1 MKLSKQERIGALV
14 IAVIV
19 ILAVGIFMFIKPRA
33 EAIGVSKSSLENKQ
47 SEYTAAVEKAATKD
61 TLKEQVMQAFEDG
74 EDLADV
80 FFEEMTSYEADEEF
94 RNFLAQCKANV
105 VVGALT
111 VTEPSVT
118 TLGVEFF
125 EEDEVTYALK
135 SYATSGTEPS
145 QEQLAYAQR
154 QQILRDNLSSTQE
167 VGSITVS
174 FDVTAIDQEELIKF
188 CDEVNNY
195 QKQESAGLT
204 RKAMKLE
211 GFVFSNPLAEK
222 MYDELMDDIAK
233 DAEEEGIKQL
243 YKRAGNGKTPPA
255 AEAGAAGAE
264 GAEGDQGEELSVSD
278 YIYTVSTSVTFYSVT
293 RMEDPT
299 DQLDAQDGI
308 AF

>member
-1 MKLSKQERIGALV
+1 MRLSKQERIGALV

-33 EAIGVSKSSLENKQ
+33 EAIGTSKTSLENKQ
-47 SEYTAAVEKAATKD
+47 SEYTTAEAKAKTKD
-61 TLKEQVMQAFEDG
+61 SLKQQVLDAFEDG
-74 EDLADV
+74 ENLADV
-80 FFEEMTSYEADEEF
+80 FFEEMTSYQADEEF
-94 RNFLAQCKANV
+94 RAFLEQCGANV
-105 VVGALT
+105 VVGALS
-111 VTEPSVT
+111 VNAPSVT
-118 TLGVEFF
+118 TLGVQFF
-125 EEDEVTYALK
+125 EEDEVSYALK

-154 QQILRDNLSSTQE
+154 QQMLKDNLGATQE

-174 FDVTAIDQEELIKF
+174 FDVTAIDHDELLKF
-188 CDEVNNY
+188 CDAVNNY
-195 QKQESAGLT
+195 QKEEAGGLT

-211 GFVFSNPLAEK
+211 GFVFSYPLVEAE
-222 MYDELMDDIAK
+222 YNDLSDEISKKAQV
-233 DAEEEGIKQL
+233 EGLKQL
-243 YKRAGNGKTPPA
+243 YKNFNRTPPA
-255 AEAGAAGAE
+255 DELNAAEDAAN
-264 GAEGDQGEELSVSD
+264 QEEEKLAVSD